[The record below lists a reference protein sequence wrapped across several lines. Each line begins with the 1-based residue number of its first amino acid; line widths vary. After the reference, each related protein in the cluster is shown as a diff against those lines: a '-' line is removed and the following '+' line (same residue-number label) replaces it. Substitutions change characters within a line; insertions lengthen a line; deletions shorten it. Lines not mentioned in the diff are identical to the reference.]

1 MILLA
6 TVESTS
12 LQILGDH
19 IYAQI
24 NTKLI
29 IDNSWIDNFRNKS
42 LTIQTENLYINNHKD
57 INS

>member
-19 IYAQI
+19 IYPQI

>member
-12 LQILGDH
+12 LLTLGN
-19 IYAQI
+19 YAKI

-29 IDNSWIDNFRNKS
+29 IYNSWIDNFRNKS
-42 LTIQTENLYINNHKD
+42 VNLYINNHKD